1 LVFLSL
7 LTQLLIGF
15 FPLISFLINLFIM
28 QFLPRVARHFLVLSF
43 LLLGAGAALAQP
55 TGKAAKGRKRYT
67 FAQRDSESPYV
78 QNVTK
83 NTDEEQDVDGSFTR
97 LGYRSA
103 TDMLTEITALKKLH
117 DWADTTYQR
126 RVAAIP
132 PGGALVV
139 TVHRQGPKGVE
150 MSNLTLTATDKA
162 GKEVFAQTLAPGT
175 GRFFGRDLYQG
186 KSVIPFPKMDPQELN
201 ISIRDAKL
209 YQTFDYT
216 LALPTAQ

>member
-1 LVFLSL
+1 
-7 LTQLLIGF
+7 
-15 FPLISFLINLFIM
+15 M
-28 QFLPRVARHFLVLSF
+28 QFLPRAARHLLVIG
-43 LLLGAGAALAQP
+43 LLLMSIGSALGQP

-67 FAQRDSESPYV
+67 FAQKDSESPYV

-117 DWADTTYQR
+117 DWADSTYQR

-132 PGGALVV
+132 PGGALIV

-162 GKEVFAQTLAPGT
+162 GKEVFAQTLPAGT

-201 ISIRDAKL
+201 VSIRDAKL

-216 LALPTAQ
+216 LALPAAQ

>member
-1 LVFLSL
+1 MQFLLHAARHFMVLSL
-7 LTQLLIGF
+7 LW
-15 FPLISFLINLFIM
+15 
-28 QFLPRVARHFLVLSF
+28 LSV
-43 LLLGAGAALAQP
+43 GSVLAQP

-132 PGGALVV
+132 PGGALLV
-139 TVHRQGPKGVE
+139 TVHRQGPKSVE
-150 MSNLTLTATDKA
+150 MANLTLTATDKA
-162 GKEVFAQTLAPGT
+162 GKEVFTQTLPAGT

-186 KSVIPFPKMDPQELN
+186 KAVVPFPKMDPQELN

-216 LALPTAQ
+216 LALPAAQ

>member
-1 LVFLSL
+1 
-7 LTQLLIGF
+7 
-15 FPLISFLINLFIM
+15 M
-28 QFLPRVARHFLVLSF
+28 QFLPRVARHFLVLSL

-67 FAQRDSESPYV
+67 FAQKDSESPYV

-139 TVHRQGPKGVE
+139 IVHRQGPKGVE

-186 KSVIPFPKMDPQELN
+186 KTIIPFPKMDPQELN

-216 LALPTAQ
+216 LALPAAQQTAAE